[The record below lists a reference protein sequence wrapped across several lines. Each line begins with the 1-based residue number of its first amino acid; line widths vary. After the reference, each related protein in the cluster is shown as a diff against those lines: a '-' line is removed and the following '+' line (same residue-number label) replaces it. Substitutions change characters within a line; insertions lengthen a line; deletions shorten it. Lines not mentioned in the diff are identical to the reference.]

1 VDENEQAM
9 GFQIATI
16 VMPNILEGAH
26 RWILE
31 QFMDFN
37 CFTWVFNLDMSKQ
50 WHFVESHS
58 PAHPPIPFLRR
69 LPHLARIAMSN
80 KVGVML

>member
-1 VDENEQAM
+1 VDKRECAM

-16 VMPNILEGAH
+16 IMPNILEGAH

-37 CFTWVFNLDMSKQ
+37 YFTWVFNLAMSKQ
-50 WHFVESHS
+50 RCFVESN
-58 PAHPPIPFLRR
+58 PPIPFFIDG
-69 LPHLARIAMSN
+69 PF
-80 KVGVML
+80 G